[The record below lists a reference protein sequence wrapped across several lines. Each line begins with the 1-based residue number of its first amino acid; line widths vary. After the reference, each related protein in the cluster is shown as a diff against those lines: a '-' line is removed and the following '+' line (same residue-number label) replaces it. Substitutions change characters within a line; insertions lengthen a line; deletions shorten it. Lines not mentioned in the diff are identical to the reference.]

1 MLDRIRN
8 FLGPKSNMSFLDH
21 LEALRW
27 HIIRSVIVL
36 CIITGVMFF
45 FNDFVFNV
53 ILFGPTKPTFFTYR
67 ALCHV
72 SRMLNL
78 GGDLCMD
85 QVHITLINTV
95 MAGQL
100 MMSIWGTFIA
110 ALILSVPYLLWELW
124 RFIKPALKEKEL
136 KSARGFVIVSSLLF
150 LTGAAFSYYV
160 IVPWTVAF
168 LSRFQMS
175 GAIVQNYIDVRS
187 YISMVTTLVFWS
199 GVIFELPVVS
209 YILTNIGLIS
219 ASFLKKYRRHA
230 AVVILVVAALIAPPD
245 VASQI
250 IVSIPLFVLF
260 EVSILVSKYA
270 ERRKKIKTS

>member
-1 MLDRIRN
+1 MLERIRN
-8 FLGPKSNMSFLDH
+8 FFGTKNNMSFLDH

-36 CIITGVMFF
+36 CIVTGVMFF
-45 FNDFVFNV
+45 FNDFVFSV
-53 ILFGPTKPTFFTYR
+53 ILFGPTKPTFLTYR
-67 ALCHV
+67 VLCHL

-78 GGDLCMD
+78 GGDLCMN
-85 QVHITLINTV
+85 QVNLKLINTV

-100 MMSIWGTFIA
+100 MMSIWGTFVA
-110 ALILSVPYLLWELW
+110 ALILTVPYLLWELW

-136 KSARGFVIVSSLLF
+136 KSARGFVTVSSLLF
-150 LTGAAFSYYV
+150 LTGTVFSYYV
-160 IVPWTVAF
+160 IVPWTVTF

-175 GAIVQNYIDVRS
+175 GTTVENYIDVRS

-199 GVIFELPVVS
+199 GIIFELPVVS

-219 ASFLKKYRRHA
+219 PAFLKKYRRHA

-245 VASQI
+245 VASQV
-250 IVSIPLFVLF
+250 IVSIPLFILF
-260 EVSILVSKYA
+260 EVSILVSQYA
-270 ERRKKIKTS
+270 ERKKKLKTS